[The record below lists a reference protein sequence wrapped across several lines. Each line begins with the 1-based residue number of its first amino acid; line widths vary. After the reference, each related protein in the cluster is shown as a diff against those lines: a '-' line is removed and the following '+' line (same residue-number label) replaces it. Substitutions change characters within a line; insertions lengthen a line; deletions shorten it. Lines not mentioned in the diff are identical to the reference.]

1 MCVFI
6 VGFYAKAW
14 FTAADPVAAPRN
26 DIAFIKVLIDYKLVD
41 FSAATVALRKFSH
54 HMWYLSEKLVGLSFF
69 DDSVSASEKR
79 EMVASLFSN
88 EGLPDP
94 PNRLD

>member
-69 DDSVSASEKR
+69 
-79 EMVASLFSN
+79 
-88 EGLPDP
+88 
-94 PNRLD
+94 